1 MEDITEAKSSITA
14 VLLISVCM
22 SVLGGSFQYGYN
34 IAVMN
39 APAQYIKQYYF
50 EEEVTTNYSEFL
62 NETTSMSSTNTSGST
77 NEKEMEVKYS
87 DSDLL
92 IWAITI
98 SIFTVG
104 GIIGSSIVGFFTQKF
119 GRKKAQLYSSL
130 FSFTA
135 GTLMLFSNS
144 ANSLIMIIIARF
156 FLGIFSGL
164 ATGMVPL
171 YISEI
176 APKHIRGA
184 LGVVNQLAITI
195 GILTAQVL
203 GLKELFG
210 TEDMWN
216 VLLFFTCI
224 PSVVQVLVLS
234 FMPES
239 PRYLLIDKKQRVAAR
254 NALMR
259 LRGCDEVE
267 NEIQEME
274 SESAEKKDEDQATI
288 IEVLRNKN
296 IRWQMSCICVLHSVQ
311 QLCGINAIFF
321 YLNDIF
327 EAAGVE
333 DDTQSY
339 ASCAVGAVNVLM
351 TIVSVALTER
361 AGRKKLI
368 WIGYAITSV
377 FCVLMTISLNLQS
390 RITWISSISIVSVI
404 GFIVGFAIGPGPIPW
419 IQQTEFFEQ
428 AFRPAAGA
436 FATAL
441 NWTCNFLLSLMFPF
455 MIKFLGPYV
464 FIFFL
469 SVCIF
474 GCVFTYKYVP
484 ETKNKTF
491 QEIGILFDELN
502 GIKKAGYDEV
512 QLEDRS

>member
-1 MEDITEAKSSITA
+1 MEDITEGKSSITA

-39 APAQYIKQYYF
+39 APSQYIKQYYF
-50 EEEVTTNYSEFL
+50 EEEVTTKIS
-62 NETTSMSSTNTSGST
+62 NETTTSYLTNTSSSIIE
-77 NEKEMEVKYS
+77 NDKEVKYS
-87 DSDLL
+87 DGDLL

-104 GIIGSSIVGFFTQKF
+104 GIIGSSLVGFFTQKF
-119 GRKKAQLYSSL
+119 GRKKAQLYSSSL
-130 FSFTA
+130 SFTA
-135 GTLMLFSNS
+135 GAMMLLSKP

-195 GILTAQVL
+195 GILSAQIL

-210 TEDMWN
+210 TEDLWN
-216 VLLFFTCI
+216 VLLFFTCV
-224 PSVVQVLVLS
+224 PSMFQVLILS

-239 PRYLLIDKKQRVAAR
+239 PRYLLIDKHQRVAAI
-254 NALMR
+254 NALVR
-259 LRGCDEVE
+259 LRGHDEVD
-267 NEIQEME
+267 NEIKEME
-274 SESAEKKDEDQATI
+274 DESAEKKDEDQATI
-288 IEVLRNKN
+288 IEVLKNKN
-296 IRWQMSCICVLHSVQ
+296 IKWQMRCICTLHVVQ
-311 QLCGINAIFF
+311 QLSGINAIFF

-333 DDTQSY
+333 EETQSY
-339 ASCAVGAVNVLM
+339 ASCAVGAVNVFM
-351 TIVSVALTER
+351 TIVSVLLTEK

-377 FCVLMTISLNLQS
+377 FCVLMTISLNLQDQ
-390 RITWISSISIVSVI
+390 ITWISSISIVSVI
-404 GFIVGFAIGPGPIPW
+404 GFIIGFAIGPGPIPW

-428 AFRPAAGA
+428 SMRPAAGS

-441 NWTCNFLLSLMFPF
+441 NWMSNFILSLLFPF

-469 SVCIF
+469 VICVF

-491 QEIGILFDELN
+491 QEIGLLFDELN